1 MPDLRGSPRPNAFGL
16 YSHAFGTA
24 RFLAARG
31 EFATLGRFDMGSSTG
46 TFGAPADWIRAYNDA
61 WGSHDPESVL
71 GFMSDDVVYT
81 DIALGERLEGTSA
94 VRDYIAGMETNIS
107 SDYRMEWGQSVATD
121 EAFATEW
128 TMLGT
133 HDRDDAERGLPATG
147 QRFQISGVS
156 IGRRRNGKV
165 IEERNYWN
173 MADFLTQLGLMPAPE
188 EVDTPT
194 G

>member
-1 MPDLRGSPRPNAFGL
+1 LRVVGTVSLRLHADLHDHPEVLDMSSSA
-16 YSHAFGTA
+16 GTP
-24 RFLAARG
+24 
-31 EFATLGRFDMGSSTG
+31 G
-46 TFGAPADWIRAYNDA
+46 TPTDWIRAYNEA

-81 DIALGERLEGTSA
+81 DVTLGERLEGKSA
-94 VRDYIAGMETNIS
+94 VRDYVAGLEANFS

-128 TMLGT
+128 TMSGT
-133 HDRDDAERGLPATG
+133 HDRGDEERGLPATG

-156 IGRRRNGKV
+156 IGRRRDGEV
-165 IEERNYWN
+165 VEERNYWD
-173 MADFLTQLGLMPAPE
+173 MAAFLSQVGLMPAPE
-188 EVDTPT
+188 GAETPT